1 MKRKKKVALS
11 EGLFLF
17 VDDINLNRIGQF
29 GLKRKTGSVLCRIAL
44 WDVLGRYFFL
54 GGEGG
59 GGWEVDDRIDHLFS
73 GM

>member
-29 GLKRKTGSVLCRIAL
+29 GLKRRTGSVLRRIAL
-44 WDVLGRYFFL
+44 WDFFGPLFFFL
-54 GGEGG
+54 GGGG
-59 GGWEVDDRIDHLFS
+59 AGLGG
-73 GM
+73 